1 MVSQLT
7 QIINIM
13 TKMTW
18 IKNFKIFESELF
30 NKNVI
35 DDINYDIDYVKDI
48 LLELED
54 LGFFVQVSLTP
65 LTLAGKTDKPE
76 FYIDIQKPD
85 RWLQFYDEDYPLI
98 NKYRDFI
105 DSTIL
110 HALEY
115 LEEKKYKI
123 FYPSEIYSTYTTNPT
138 NFNFK
143 NNPTKY
149 QIIFTT

>member
-1 MVSQLT
+1 
-7 QIINIM
+7 
-13 TKMTW
+13 MTW

-35 DDINYDIDYVKDI
+35 DNINYDIDYVKDI

-85 RWLQFYDEDYPLI
+85 KWLQFYDENYPLI
-98 NKYRDFI
+98 NKHRDFI

-123 FYPSEIYSTYTTNPT
+123 FYPSVMAGQTISLSSLPMPTNTTNPT

-143 NNPTKY
+143 DNPIKY

>member
-1 MVSQLT
+1 
-7 QIINIM
+7 M
-13 TKMTW
+13 TKMNATSPCIGAW

-35 DDINYDIDYVKDI
+35 DNINYDIDYVKNI

-54 LGFFVQVSLTP
+54 LGFLVQVSLTP
-65 LTLAGKTDKPE
+65 LTLSGNTDKPE

-85 RWLQFYDEDYPLI
+85 RWLQFYDEDYPLV
-98 NKYRDFI
+98 NKHRDFI

-115 LEEKKYKI
+115 LEENKYKI
-123 FYPSEIYSTYTTNPT
+123 YERSFNKRFNPT
-138 NFNFK
+138 EFK
-143 NNPTKY
+143 FENNPNNY
-149 QIIFTT
+149 QIVFTT

>member
-1 MVSQLT
+1 
-7 QIINIM
+7 
-13 TKMTW
+13 MTW

-35 DDINYDIDYVKDI
+35 DNINYDIDYVKDI

-85 RWLQFYDEDYPLI
+85 NWLQFYDEDYPLI
-98 NKYRDFI
+98 NKHRDFI

-115 LEEKKYKI
+115 LEENKYKI
-123 FYPSEIYSTYTTNPT
+123 FYPSDTTNPTNPT
-138 NFNFK
+138 NFNFEFLTSY
-143 NNPTKY
+143 PTKY